1 LNNNKNFL
9 EAKTW
14 LLKGRYDAPIERL
27 SDSMIVD
34 VRRKVVIGG
43 KKKKAEL
50 EVDAELDNV
59 ENNADLAET
68 AELDEAVALDEN
80 GDEITDAPELDDLQQ
95 AQAEVGELND
105 KLLRMQAE
113 MENLR
118 KRTRREV
125 ADAHKFGVEKF
136 ATSLLDVVDNLE
148 RALEVE
154 EGNEEAVREG
164 IQLTLNSWHD
174 MMKRF
179 EVARIDAVGS
189 DFDPHR
195 HEALTQ
201 MPSDEPEGTVIAQ
214 HVAGYTLHGRLI
226 RAAKVLVSSGPA
238 S

>member
-1 LNNNKNFL
+1 
-9 EAKTW
+9 
-14 LLKGRYDAPIERL
+14 
-27 SDSMIVD
+27 MI
-34 VRRKVVIGG
+34 G
-43 KKKKAEL
+43 KKKKEVKSEVETEL
-50 EVDAELDNV
+50 KSGDLDDV
-59 ENNADLAET
+59 LESD
-68 AELDEAVALDEN
+68 DAVALDEN
-80 GDEITDAPELDDLQQ
+80 GDEIGAAPKLDPLQQ
-95 AQAEVGELND
+95 VETEVGELND

-148 RALEVE
+148 RALEAE
-154 EGNEEAVREG
+154 QGNEEAVREG
-164 IQLTLNSWHD
+164 IQLTLNSWHE

-179 EVARIDAVGS
+179 EVARIDAVGTV
-189 DFDPHR
+189 FDPHL

-214 HVAGYTLHGRLI
+214 HAAGYTLHGRLI

-238 S
+238 E

>member
-1 LNNNKNFL
+1 
-9 EAKTW
+9 
-14 LLKGRYDAPIERL
+14 
-27 SDSMIVD
+27 MI
-34 VRRKVVIGG
+34 G
-43 KKKKAEL
+43 KKKKKTEETPQTAEL
-50 EVDAELDNV
+50 EEANVGEL
-59 ENNADLAET
+59 
-68 AELDEAVALDEN
+68 LDSDESMILDEN
-80 GDEITDAPELDDLQQ
+80 GDETDAVPELDPLDQ
-95 AQAEVGELND
+95 ALADVAGLND

-136 ATSLLDVVDNLE
+136 ATSLLDVVDNIE

-164 IQLTLNSWHD
+164 LQLTLTSWHE

-179 EVARIDAVGS
+179 EVARIDAVGEQ
-189 DFDPHR
+189 FDPHW

-226 RAAKVLVSSGPA
+226 RAAKVLVSSGA
-238 S
+238 AG

>member
-1 LNNNKNFL
+1 
-9 EAKTW
+9 
-14 LLKGRYDAPIERL
+14 
-27 SDSMIVD
+27 
-34 VRRKVVIGG
+34 VIG
-43 KKKKAEL
+43 KKKKQAEVEAGTEKAAEL
-50 EVDAELDNV
+50 EIELK
-59 ENNADLAET
+59 NNSSDEVLES
-68 AELDEAVALDEN
+68 DEAVALDEN
-80 GDEITDAPELDDLQQ
+80 GDEIDAAAELDPLQQ
-95 AQAEVGELND
+95 AQAETSELND

-154 EGNEEAVREG
+154 EGNEDTVREG

-189 DFDPHR
+189 VFDPHL

-238 S
+238 E

>member
-1 LNNNKNFL
+1 
-9 EAKTW
+9 
-14 LLKGRYDAPIERL
+14 
-27 SDSMIVD
+27 
-34 VRRKVVIGG
+34 VIGG
-43 KKKKAEL
+43 KKKKAEVEVVAENEL
-50 EVDAELDNV
+50 ENGS
-59 ENNADLAET
+59 
-68 AELDEAVALDEN
+68 LDEVLASDETVSLDEN
-80 GDEITDAPELDDLQQ
+80 GDEIEATPELDPLQQ
-95 AQAEVGELND
+95 AQFEVAELND

-136 ATSLLDVVDNLE
+136 AISLLDVVDNLE

-154 EGNEEAVREG
+154 QGNEDAVREG
-164 IQLTLNSWHD
+164 IQLTLNSWHE

-189 DFDPHR
+189 DFDPHL

-238 S
+238 E